1 MPTPWRGVRTG
12 HTIWHPFERSH
23 VTNSPIRAAAPAPA
37 TRSHAHVLSALQSS
51 VESVLLGKQD
61 VVELTIIT
69 LLADGHL
76 LIEDVPGV
84 GKTLLARALGASID
98 GEVRRIQFT
107 PDLLPSDVT
116 GVSVWAPADGTFT
129 FRPGPVFANIV
140 LADEINRAG
149 PKTQS
154 SLLEA
159 MEEQTVTVDGITRE
173 LASPFMV
180 IATQNPIE
188 LDGTYPLPEAQRDR
202 FLVRTAVGYPER
214 EAELD
219 VLRQH
224 SGADML
230 RDLAP
235 VTTAAEIA
243 TIIRDVT
250 AITVAEPV
258 EQYILDIVAAT
269 RSHEHLA
276 LGASPRAGL
285 ALLRA
290 SRARAAMKGRGHVLP
305 DDVKALAGPVLA
317 HRIQLTPRAHVVN
330 VTPLDV
336 VEGVVSSTRAPVA

>member
-1 MPTPWRGVRTG
+1 M
-12 HTIWHPFERSH
+12 
-23 VTNSPIRAAAPAPA
+23 PAPT
-37 TRSHAHVLSALQSS
+37 TRSGDALLATLQSS
-51 VESVLLGKQD
+51 VSSVLLGKDD
-61 VVELTIIT
+61 VVELAVIT
-69 LLADGHL
+69 LIAGGHL

-116 GVSVWAPADGTFT
+116 GVSVWAPSDGAFT

-154 SLLEA
+154 ALLEA
-159 MEEQTVTVDGITRE
+159 MEEQTVTVDGTTRT

-202 FLVRTAVGYPER
+202 FLLRTALGYPAR
-214 EAELD
+214 EAERD
-219 VLRQH
+219 ILRQH
-224 SGADML
+224 SANDVVRQL
-230 RDLAP
+230 QP
-235 VTTAAEIA
+235 VTTAAEVAA
-243 TIIRDVT
+243 TIRRVT
-250 AITVAEPV
+250 TITATESI
-258 EQYILDIVAAT
+258 EHYILDIVAAT

-290 SRARAAMKGRGHVLP
+290 ARARAAVKGRDHVLP
-305 DDVKALAGPVLA
+305 DDVKALAVPVLA
-317 HRIQLTPRAHVVN
+317 HRIQLTPRSHVVN
-330 VTPLDV
+330 VTARDTV
-336 VEGVVSSTRAPVA
+336 ADIVASIRIPVA

>member
-1 MPTPWRGVRTG
+1 MPTT
-12 HTIWHPFERSH
+12 
-23 VTNSPIRAAAPAPA
+23 A
-37 TRSHAHVLSALQSS
+37 TRSHAEVLAALQAS
-51 VESVLLGKQD
+51 VASVLLGKD
-61 VVELTIIT
+61 EVVELAIIT

-107 PDLLPSDVT
+107 PDLLHSDVT

-154 SLLEA
+154 ALLEA
-159 MEEQTVTVDGITRE
+159 MEEQTVTVDGVTRE

-180 IATQNPIE
+180 MATQNPIE

-202 FLVRTAVGYPER
+202 FLVRTALGYPDR
-214 EAELD
+214 EAEVD
-219 VLRQH
+219 ILRQH

-230 RDLAP
+230 RDLPA

-243 TIIRDVT
+243 AIIRDVT
-250 AITVAEPV
+250 TITVTESI
-258 EQYILDIVAAT
+258 EHYILDIVAAT
-269 RSHEHLA
+269 RAHEHLA

-290 SRARAAMKGRGHVLP
+290 ARARAAVKGRGHVLP

-330 VTPLDV
+330 VTGTDV
-336 VEGVVSSTRAPVA
+336 VDQVVSSTRVPVA

>member
-1 MPTPWRGVRTG
+1 VATSPTRAA
-12 HTIWHPFERSH
+12 S
-23 VTNSPIRAAAPAPA
+23 RAAAP
-37 TRSHAHVLSALQSS
+37 RSHAEVLSALQAS

-116 GVSVWAPADGTFT
+116 GVSVWTPGDGTFT

-159 MEEQTVTVDGITRE
+159 MEEQTVTVDGTTRE

-202 FLVRTAVGYPER
+202 FLVRTAVGYPAR
-214 EAELD
+214 QAELD

-230 RDLAP
+230 RDLEP

-290 SRARAAMKGRGHVLP
+290 ARARAALRGRGHVLP

-330 VTPLDV
+330 VTALDV

>member
-1 MPTPWRGVRTG
+1 M
-12 HTIWHPFERSH
+12 
-23 VTNSPIRAAAPAPA
+23 
-37 TRSHAHVLSALQSS
+37 SHASTPVSSTQSDSEVLAALRDS
-51 VESVLLGKQD
+51 VADVLLGKD
-61 VVELTIIT
+61 EIVELAVIT
-69 LLADGHL
+69 LIADGHL

-116 GVSVWAPADGTFT
+116 GVSVWAPSDGAFT

-154 SLLEA
+154 ALLEA
-159 MEEQTVTVDGITRE
+159 MEEQTVTVDGTTRQ

-202 FLVRTAVGYPER
+202 FMLRTALGYPARDAER
-214 EAELD
+214 D
-219 VLRQH
+219 ILRQH
-224 SGADML
+224 SAS
-230 RDLAP
+230 DLVRTITP
-235 VTTAAEIA
+235 VTTAGEVGAIIKRVTTITA
-243 TIIRDVT
+243 TESI
-250 AITVAEPV
+250 

-290 SRARAAMKGRGHVLP
+290 SRARAAVKGRDHVLP
-305 DDVKALAGPVLA
+305 DDVKALAVPVLA
-317 HRIQLTPRAHVVN
+317 HRVQLTPRAHVVN
-330 VTPLDV
+330 VTGRDTIADILS
-336 VEGVVSSTRAPVA
+336 GTRAPVA